1 MPETFPSPLQ
11 HTHSWASLS
20 STAED
25 VGTWGDSAP
34 EDPFGSEPDED
45 GETPEVEDLGQEL
58 KDSVGPSELRSQA
71 SDDVPV
77 NPFQSTLATLE
88 DPSRA
93 PAKNEKSRTGFEFAG
108 KPPNNTK
115 ASLDVHAFKRLLLT
129 GDTSTLPPNAPPT
142 LPTHMNSC
150 QGNQGNQGDSSSNTD
165 ASSISRQSLFE
176 PHPEAHLDT
185 PRTSHEVFLSD
196 DEQDDLTGV
205 LIPSAPRTG
214 RLTPK
219 SHHGEVVRE
228 QGPRT
233 VSFTDPVLSLS
244 GFESAPATYRK
255 ESGFSSPQSYTDL
268 NKPLPLPPM
277 PQSSER
283 TAMTIEKVMKAAPG
297 NQPSEVAGSPTT
309 QKRNPPALPLARRQS
324 QLRSKNIS
332 SNPER
337 SVSIS
342 EEKPAESTRLS
353 DLPSTTPPKLPP
365 PPPPRRKG
373 TGQSF
378 SSFDY
383 APGLSEIA
391 ATMVQAE
398 QTLDR
403 PLVKSQPAKPPAP
416 PTRTPS
422 VSSIKRPARVPS
434 GASSTAMAPPP
445 PPPPRRRGSSQS
457 SLTEPR
463 ASGEYRRTSI
473 ESYRGESTA
482 SSVNPSV
489 PGSSAELEARG
500 GDLLADLSALQR
512 EVDALRGKYEGSRLK
527 S

>member
-1 MPETFPSPLQ
+1 MPDTFPSPSQ
-11 HTHSWASLS
+11 HTDSWPSLS

-25 VGTWGDSAP
+25 VCTLEDSAP
-34 EDPFGSEPDED
+34 EDAFGSEPDED
-45 GETPEVEDLGQEL
+45 GETPEVEGLGQEL
-58 KDSVGPSELRSQA
+58 KDSVGPLVLRGQS
-71 SDDVPV
+71 SDDIPV
-77 NPFQSTLATLE
+77 NPFQRTLE

-93 PAKNEKSRTGFEFAG
+93 PAKNEKNRTGFEFPG

-115 ASLDVHAFKRLLLT
+115 ACLDVNAFKRLLLT
-129 GDTSTLPPNAPPT
+129 GGTNTLAPNAPST
-142 LPTHMNSC
+142 LPTHLNSY
-150 QGNQGNQGDSSSNTD
+150 QGNQGNQLDSSSNTD
-165 ASSISRQSLFE
+165 ASSISRQSIFE

-185 PRTSHEVFLSD
+185 PRTSHEVSLSD
-196 DEQDDLTGV
+196 DEQDDLNGD

-214 RLTPK
+214 RLTPR
-219 SHHGEVVRE
+219 SHHGKVVRE
-228 QGPRT
+228 HGPRT

-244 GFESAPATYRK
+244 GFESASATYRK

-268 NKPLPLPPM
+268 NKPLPLPPV

-283 TAMTIEKVMKAAPG
+283 TAMTIEKATNPAPG

-309 QKRNPPALPLARRQS
+309 QKRIPPALPLARRHS
-324 QLRSKNIS
+324 QLRSQRIS

-337 SVSIS
+337 SVTILK
-342 EEKPAESTRLS
+342 EKPAESTRLS
-353 DLPSTTPPKLPP
+353 DLPSATPPKLPP
-365 PPPPRRKG
+365 LPPPRRKG
-373 TGQSF
+373 TVQSI

-383 APGLSEIA
+383 APGFSDIP

-403 PLVKSQPAKPPAP
+403 PLVKSQPAKPPLP

-422 VSSIKRPARVPS
+422 VSSIKRPARVSS
-434 GASSTAMAPPP
+434 GASLTAMAPPP

-457 SLTEPR
+457 SLTDPR

-473 ESYRGESTA
+473 ESYRESTA
-482 SSVNPSV
+482 SSVKPNI
-489 PGSSAELEARG
+489 PGSSAELKARG
-500 GDLLADLSALQR
+500 GDVLADLSALQR